1 MAKFFPVGVS
11 GYIFRAVSVGK
22 HRIKLIARLDSDQK
36 VKKMLKLKR
45 FTIQEPTTT
54 SPPPPPPPQVTMST
68 NIFNV
73 CSVKL
78 NFSTDVAAT
87 FRCRVNG
94 GPWKTC
100 ELS

>member
-1 MAKFFPVGVS
+1 MLEN
-11 GYIFRAVSVGK
+11 
-22 HRIKLIARLDSDQK
+22 RIKLITRLDSIQK

-45 FTIQEPTTT
+45 FIIQEPTTT
-54 SPPPPPPPQVTMST
+54 SPPSPQVTVSA

-78 NFSTDVAAT
+78 NFSNDVAAT